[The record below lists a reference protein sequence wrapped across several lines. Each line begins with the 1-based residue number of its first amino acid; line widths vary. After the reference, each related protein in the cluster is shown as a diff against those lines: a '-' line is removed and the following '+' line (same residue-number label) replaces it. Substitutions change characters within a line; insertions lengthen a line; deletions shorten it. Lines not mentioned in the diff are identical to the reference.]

1 LTVGA
6 LSNVSFN
13 SSDLDI
19 ATDAVK
25 DISAALNGLVALT
38 DQAVTDG
45 QVPTVTV
52 NSPVATIYTTDSVVF
67 SVTLNEN
74 GSCVYSTTS
83 GSANLSMDSSDDLTF
98 TKSLSLSN
106 TAYVVNY
113 YCNDTAGNLNVSESV
128 SFSVSV
134 ASPGSSTPAYS
145 PGSSELGNGY
155 KANLRKGSEVKF
167 DISGERHTFR
177 LDSIKGDRV
186 NITISSDAIT
196 VEMGVGD
203 EEKVDV
209 NADGYYDLDIV
220 LTEIKSSKGYFVL
233 TSIHEKIS
241 EYVAPVVEGVED
253 VTEDGSSVVGEAG
266 EGSEYTPVGDVDEE
280 DVGKTNWGLWIAL
293 VVILLV
299 VAVLVGKKVKK

>member
-1 LTVGA
+1 MFKRKCPQCGKE
-6 LSNVSFN
+6 LS
-13 SSDLDI
+13 
-19 ATDAVK
+19 
-25 DISAALNGLVALT
+25 
-38 DQAVTDG
+38 
-45 QVPTVTV
+45 
-52 NSPVATIYTTDSVVF
+52 YTTKASYNNASNKGSKCIMCAQTNILVNK
-67 SVTLNEN
+67 NEE
-74 GSCVYSTTS
+74 GVYTKKCPKCKKEI
-83 GSANLSMDSSDDLTF
+83 TF
-98 TKSLSLSN
+98 TTKKACRRSIRNKSLCKKCSSIYRGEECY
-106 TAYVVNY
+106 AK
-113 YCNDTAGNLNVSESV
+113 VSK
-128 SFSVSV
+128 
-134 ASPGSSTPAYS
+134 ALKGKAK
-145 PGSSELGNGY
+145 SEEH